1 MTTLFDLITNGSVVE
16 AGALLTGLDE
26 QRRRQLGTELLAYV
40 RRRRDNWWGGAEG
53 TALAVSAVGCL
64 PSAAK
69 AADLL
74 GRRSVRL
81 DENAGPPVVD
91 AARDRGVDWLPDLAR
106 RLADRLVRTDFD
118 GNWSFVAHLLVAEK
132 APPPTGDMFVEGWLD
147 SLTWPTERL
156 RPYPLIDRLRAD
168 PFLDALLP
176 RLFEVDG
183 IGTRMAFQDR
193 KTRESLAL
201 PHALIRLAAQGRL
214 DRAALLHGCIDRLL
228 RGDRPVALRPFV
240 VLHDLLTPTPGERAD
255 RCADYLRLLA
265 DAPGPVASMA
275 QKALRGMADVEF
287 EAVLDASRAVLV
299 RPEKALV
306 RGQLGWLD
314 QLARQRRDRAPEVA
328 AVLAAMGDHPA
339 VELRDRAAALAAK
352 HGAAPAAVTVVV
364 HAGDDLPAPPPPAPA
379 PPPITDPDE
388 LAEEVATL
396 LSTRITALGLERIL
410 DGVVR
415 LAGTDHPRLTRA
427 LTPVLDRHPQ
437 QVEEHRWD
445 PSCLHGELGRLLRAD
460 LQPTGTS
467 VGQGWWNG
475 LLGAARRSQAY
486 DPRVAPAH
494 RLLRVRL
501 AEIGTQL
508 GPTRSVGLLAAPTQA
523 SGVLDPSV
531 LHDRLAA
538 LGDEVPWPWDLTQ
551 ALLRLPPVVDDALAD
566 RAAALGTPG
575 GGRLAAW
582 LRSGG
587 LPRPQSQVVTVRFQR
602 STSYYFGDPRLS
614 AERVQVELSPPEA
627 PPSGRGPDAERF
639 DDPLG
644 LLNGRVVRFPHHCAG
659 WSLLWPAVL
668 PGYRELVAAYA
679 LTDVSSAADLGVQG
693 AAGVLPLIAECTGP
707 GGVALD
713 LALAYGLG
721 ARHRSD
727 RAAAVDAL
735 LLLAAAGDLD
745 PGAVGRQVGELGAGG
760 MLTLTRCVEPLRDV
774 AMAGARLSVWRLL
787 AAALPALLAAPK
799 PPRGTPDLLT
809 LAAETATAT
818 GVWIEVPRLAEVAAR
833 GGASR
838 LVAEARR
845 LSTALDR

>member
-1 MTTLFDLITNGSVVE
+1 MTTLFDLITKGSVVE
-16 AGALLTGLDE
+16 TGAWLAGLDE

-53 TALAVSAVGCL
+53 TALAVAAVGCL

-69 AADLL
+69 AAELL

-106 RLADRLVRTDFD
+106 RLADRLVRTDLD
-118 GNWSFVAHLLVAEK
+118 GNWSFVAHLVVAEK
-132 APPPTGDMFVEGWLD
+132 TPPPTGDMFVEGWLD
-147 SLTWPTERL
+147 SLAWPTQRL

-168 PFLDALLP
+168 PFLDAMLP

-183 IGTRMAFQDR
+183 IGTRMAFQDL
-193 KTRESLAL
+193 KTREPLAL
-201 PHALIRLAAQGRL
+201 PHTLIRLAAQGRL
-214 DRAALLHGCIDRLL
+214 DRTVLLNGCVDRLL
-228 RGDRPVALRPFV
+228 RGDRPAALRPFS
-240 VLHDLLTPTPGERAD
+240 VLHDLLAPTPGERTD
-255 RCADYLRLLA
+255 RRADYLRLLA

-275 QKALRGMADVEF
+275 QKALRGLADVEF
-287 EAVLDASRAVLV
+287 EAVLDASRAVLL

-328 AVLAAMGDHPA
+328 AVLAEMGEHPA

-352 HGAAPAAVTVVV
+352 HGVVPAPVGVVV
-364 HAGDDLPAPPPPAPA
+364 HAGDDLPAPPAPAAA

-396 LSTRITALGLERIL
+396 LSTRITALPLERIL

-415 LAGTDHPRLTRA
+415 LGGADQPRLA
-427 LTPVLDRHPQ
+427 QVLTPVLDRHRQ
-437 QVEEHRWD
+437 QLEEHRWD
-445 PSCLHGELGRLLRAD
+445 PSCLHGQLGSLLRAD
-460 LQPTGTS
+460 LPPAEAS
-467 VGQGWWNG
+467 ALRSWWSG
-475 LLGAARRSQAY
+475 LLGAARQSQVT
-486 DPRVAPAH
+486 DPRVAPAQ
-494 RLLRVRL
+494 RLLRVRI

-508 GPTRSVGLLAAPTQA
+508 GRTRPVGLLAAPTRA
-523 SGVLDPSV
+523 SGVLDPAV
-531 LHDRLAA
+531 LYDRLAA
-538 LGDEVPWPWDLTQ
+538 LGDQVPWHWDLTQ
-551 ALLRLPPVVDDALAD
+551 ALLRLPPVVDEALAD

-602 STSYYFGDPRLS
+602 STSYYFGDSSL
-614 AERVQVELSPPEA
+614 AAQRVQVELSPPET
-627 PPSGRGPDAERF
+627 PPAGRRHAERF

-644 LLNGRVVRFPHHCAG
+644 LLGGRVVRFPGHCAD

-679 LTDVSSAADLGVQG
+679 LTDVSSAADLEVQG

-735 LLLAAAGDLD
+735 LLLAAADDLD
-745 PGAVGRQVGELGAGG
+745 AGAVGRQVGDLGAGG

-799 PPRGTPDLLT
+799 PPRGIPDLLT

-818 GVWIEVPRLAEVAAR
+818 GVRIEVPGLAEVAAR
-833 GGASR
+833 RGSSR

-845 LSTALDR
+845 LATALDR